1 MLPRNDNSL
10 MERIEQTILRNLVFN
25 EEYSR
30 KVIPFIQPNYFDQK
44 TERLIFEEIVQ
55 FIVKYG
61 SSITIEALNIEM
73 ENRTD
78 LNETEIKEIR
88 EINSS
93 LNNSPIDNRWL
104 LDTTEKWCRDRAI
117 YLALMESIHI
127 ADGKDDKKNRDA
139 IPSILSDALAV
150 SFDNNIGHDYLNNYE
165 ERYEYYHRKEDK
177 IEFDLEYFNK
187 ITKGGLPNKTL
198 NIALA
203 GCVHPE
209 TRVKIRFRKIMW
221 IEKETSIG
229 EIKTLLDN
237 GYEVE
242 VDSPDGYVPVNFFI
256 NKGMYEEYELLM
268 MGGNK
273 VSCNESHLFETTEGW
288 ISAKE
293 MEQSNLIYKLI
304 TNEGIKIGRVY
315 KNNKQIPIVDINVNH
330 PNHRYY
336 TNGVSSHNTGVG
348 KSLFMCHFAASVLLQ
363 GRNVLYITMEMAE
376 EKIAERI
383 DANLLN
389 VPIQQLSELPRSTF
403 ETKVTNL
410 AKKTEGTLIIK
421 EYPTA
426 SAHSGHFK
434 ALLNELSL
442 KKSFRPDI
450 IFIDYLNICASSR
463 YKGNSNINSYT
474 FVKAIAEELRGLAVE
489 FNVPI
494 VSATQTTRS
503 GFGSSDVELTDTSE
517 SFGLPATAD
526 LMFALISTEELEG
539 MGQIMVKQLKNR
551 YNDPTIYKRFIVG
564 IDRAKMRLYD
574 CEQTAQKDILDS
586 GQEEEYDYEEKKPKK
601 SFEGFKF

>member
-1 MLPRNDNSL
+1 
-10 MERIEQTILRNLVFN
+10 MERIETTILRNLVFN
-25 EEYSR
+25 EDYSR
-30 KVIPFIQPNYFDQK
+30 KVIPFIQPDYFEKK
-44 TERLIFEEIVQ
+44 TEKVIFEEIVE

-61 SSITIEALNIEM
+61 SAITVEALGIEI

-78 LNETEIKEIR
+78 LTEDQIKDIR
-88 EINSS
+88 EINKS
-93 LNNSPIDNRWL
+93 LNDAPVDKTWL
-104 LDTTEKWCRDRAI
+104 IDTTERWCRDRAI

-127 ADGKDDKKNRDA
+127 ADGNDTKKNRDA

-187 ITKGGLPNKTL
+187 ITKGGIPNKTL

-203 GCVHPE
+203 G
-209 TRVKIRFRKIMW
+209 
-221 IEKETSIG
+221 
-229 EIKTLLDN
+229 
-237 GYEVE
+237 
-242 VDSPDGYVPVNFFI
+242 
-256 NKGMYEEYELLM
+256 
-268 MGGNK
+268 
-273 VSCNESHLFETTEGW
+273 
-288 ISAKE
+288 
-293 MEQSNLIYKLI
+293 
-304 TNEGIKIGRVY
+304 
-315 KNNKQIPIVDINVNH
+315 
-330 PNHRYY
+330 
-336 TNGVSSHNTGVG
+336 TGVG
-348 KSLFMCHFAASVLLQ
+348 KSLFMCHVASSVLLQ

-389 VPIQQLSELPRSTF
+389 VNIQELADLPRSTF
-403 ETKVTNL
+403 ENKVTNL
-410 AKKTEGTLIIK
+410 SKKTQGTLIIK

-434 ALLNELSL
+434 ALLNELAL

-489 FNVPI
+489 FNLPI

-503 GFGSSDVELTDTSE
+503 GYGNSDVELTDTSE

-526 LMFALISTEELEG
+526 LMFALISTEDLEG
-539 MGQIMVKQLKNR
+539 LGQIMVKQLKNR
-551 YNDPTIYKRFIVG
+551 YNDPTIYKRFVIG

-574 CEQTAQKDILDS
+574 CEQSAQNDILDK
-586 GQEEEYDYEEKKPKK
+586 GGDDEYDYEEERKSKK